1 MALRSPLVDAYH
13 ARLPAAARTALEQIR
28 ASVHAAAPAAE
39 ECLSYGMP
47 AVTLDGKPLVA
58 WRAAATYGAFHPL
71 SGSTVATCREWLGDY
86 ETSKGTIRFPFDGVL
101 PPKLVKRLVATRID
115 ENFRLGKAAAAAG
128 RTVAK
133 KPVAKKP
140 VAKKAVAKKP
150 VARKKAVAAKV
161 ATRSVGR
168 SSAAKP
174 AAGTPPGAGGG
185 ATMPRKQTRGSPRG
199 GA

>member
-115 ENFRLGKAAAAAG
+115 ENIRLGKAAAAAG
-128 RTVAK
+128 RT
-133 KPVAKKP
+133 
-140 VAKKAVAKKP
+140 VAKKP